1 MRYLAIVWLVL
12 FAVLAFLRPDP
23 ALAQQGAAAPEG
35 TPARQAAPLV
45 MATVERPPFS
55 MRRGDELT
63 GFSID
68 LTRAIAEETGREIG
82 FRMQPSFP
90 AMFEA
95 VKGGAVDGAV
105 ANISITAEREK
116 ALDFTQPI
124 FDAGLQIMVPAGEG
138 AAGSILGALLRWELA
153 ASIGIAFLFLLAGGM
168 LMWWF
173 ERGRQEYFDRPAREA
188 LFPSFWWA
196 LNLVVNGGF
205 EERVA
210 RSRAGRVF
218 SVLLV
223 VASLFV
229 VSIFVAQITTA
240 MTVQA
245 ISGAIESVGDLEGKR
260 VATTEGSTASAYLAQ
275 RGIAHRRM
283 ADLEEV
289 LAAFEAGE
297 LDAVVFDSPIL
308 AWYLQS
314 EGAGKGQLVGAVF
327 RREAYGI
334 AFAQDSPLTE
344 EFNRALLELR
354 ENGTYE
360 RIRRKWFGMEQ

>member
-1 MRYLAIVWLVL
+1 MRYLATVWLVL
-12 FAVLAFLRPDP
+12 FTALAFLRPDP
-23 ALAQQGAAAPEG
+23 APAQQGA
-35 TPARQAAPLV
+35 AAPLV

-55 MRRGDELT
+55 MRRGGELT

-68 LTRAIAEETGREIG
+68 LMRAIAEEIGREVR
-82 FRMQPSFP
+82 FSMQPSFP

-116 ALDFTQPI
+116 VLDFTQPI

-218 SVLLV
+218 SVFLV

-229 VSIFVAQITTA
+229 VSVFVAQITT
-240 MTVQA
+240 MLTVQA
-245 ISGAIESVGDLEGKR
+245 ISGAIESVRDLEGKR

-275 RGIAHRRM
+275 RGIAHQRM
-283 ADLEEV
+283 ADLGEV
-289 LAAFEAGE
+289 LAAFEAGK

-308 AWYLQS
+308 AWYVQT
-314 EGAGKGQLVGAVF
+314 EGAGRGHLVGTVF

-334 AFAQDSPLTE
+334 VLDQGSPLDE
-344 EFNRALLELR
+344 EFNRALLVLR

-360 RIRRKWFGMEQ
+360 RIRRKWFGAEQ